1 MEKKKTRQI
10 GFASYLKNLDL
21 FGMQVKWLVD
31 GQEKFKSYVG
41 AVLTLLISSIIIAFG
56 ARKFQEMY
64 TQSSPD
70 IKSYPLKINL
80 TDDKFKYTPSTSNF
94 QIGFGLTD
102 GRTLPASIA
111 SF

>member
-1 MEKKKTRQI
+1 M
-10 GFASYLKNLDL
+10 
-21 FGMQVKWLVD
+21 FGMQVKWTVD

-41 AVLTLLISSIIIAFG
+41 AVLTLLIGAIIIAFG

-80 TDDKFKYTPSTSNF
+80 TDKKFNYTPSTSNF
-94 QIGFGLTD
+94 
-102 GRTLPASIA
+102 
-111 SF
+111 